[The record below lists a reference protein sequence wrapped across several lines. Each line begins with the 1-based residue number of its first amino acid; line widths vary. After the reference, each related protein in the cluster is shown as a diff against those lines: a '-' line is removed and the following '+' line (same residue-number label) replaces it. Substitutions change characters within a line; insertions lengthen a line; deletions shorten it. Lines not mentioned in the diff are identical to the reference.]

1 MTPEEEKNET
11 DAVQTPPEE
20 PKQAAN
26 PEPPQQMDPPPKDEK
41 SRSRPVK
48 VYLTVMFCV
57 ALLLLM
63 ISFVMQQRNHLALQ
77 DLNQSISVSQDVAD
91 LQMENQKLQYELKEK
106 EDQAEDL
113 QAQLEKPRS
122 RPRLWNGSAG
132 SRRRSARLTPKPE
145 RWWRNLRKRDWRAA
159 CPHSPW
165 SRAVPP
171 RQKHIGAFTRCC
183 FKNPPCFT

>member
-1 MTPEEEKNET
+1 MTPKEEKNET

-20 PKQAAN
+20 PKQAVN

-106 EDQAEDL
+106 EDQAGDL
-113 QAQLEKPRS
+113 QAQLEKAEKQTQAVEWLRRIEAAVRTSYPEARTLVEEFEKTGLESSLPTESVVEGGTAPAEAYRS
-122 RPRLWNGSAG
+122 IYAML
-132 SRRRSARLTPKPE
+132 
-145 RWWRNLRKRDWRAA
+145 
-159 CPHSPW
+159 
-165 SRAVPP
+165 
-171 RQKHIGAFTRCC
+171 F
-183 FKNPPCFT
+183 

>member
-1 MTPEEEKNET
+1 MTPEEEKKRNGRR
-11 DAVQTPPEE
+11 P
-20 PKQAAN
+20 
-26 PEPPQQMDPPPKDEK
+26 DPAGGTEAGGQPRTAPADGPSPKDEK

-113 QAQLEKPRS
+113 QAQLEKAEKQAQALEWLRRIEAAVRTSYPEARTLVEKFEETGLESSLPTESVVEGGTAPAEAYRS
-122 RPRLWNGSAG
+122 IYAML
-132 SRRRSARLTPKPE
+132 
-145 RWWRNLRKRDWRAA
+145 
-159 CPHSPW
+159 
-165 SRAVPP
+165 
-171 RQKHIGAFTRCC
+171 F
-183 FKNPPCFT
+183 

>member
-20 PKQAAN
+20 PKQATN

-57 ALLLLM
+57 ALLLLL

-113 QAQLEKPRS
+113 QAQLEKAEKQAQALEWLRRIEAAVRTSYPEARTLVEEFEKTGLESSLPTESVVEGGTAPAEAYRS
-122 RPRLWNGSAG
+122 IYAML
-132 SRRRSARLTPKPE
+132 
-145 RWWRNLRKRDWRAA
+145 
-159 CPHSPW
+159 
-165 SRAVPP
+165 
-171 RQKHIGAFTRCC
+171 F
-183 FKNPPCFT
+183 

>member
-11 DAVQTPPEE
+11 NAVQTPPED

-48 VYLTVMFCV
+48 VYLTV
-57 ALLLLM
+57 M

-113 QAQLEKPRS
+113 QAQLEKAEKQAQA
-122 RPRLWNGSAG
+122 LEWL
-132 SRRRSARLTPKPE
+132 RRIEAAVRTSYPEARTLVEEFEKTGLESSLPTESVVEGGTAPAE
-145 RWWRNLRKRDWRAA
+145 AYQSIYAML
-159 CPHSPW
+159 
-165 SRAVPP
+165 
-171 RQKHIGAFTRCC
+171 F
-183 FKNPPCFT
+183 

>member
-11 DAVQTPPEE
+11 DAVQTPPED

-106 EDQAEDL
+106 EDQAGDL
-113 QAQLEKPRS
+113 QAQLEKAEKQAQA
-122 RPRLWNGSAG
+122 LEW
-132 SRRRSARLTPKPE
+132 RRSARLTPKPE

-159 CPHSPW
+159 CPQSPW
-165 SRAVPP
+165 SRAAPP

-183 FKNPPCFT
+183 FKNPLCFT

>member
-1 MTPEEEKNET
+1 MTPEEEKNGT

-57 ALLLLM
+57 ALLLLL

-77 DLNQSISVSQDVAD
+77 DLNQSIVASQNVAD

-106 EDQAEDL
+106 EDQAGDL
-113 QAQLEKPRS
+113 QTKLDEAEKQAQALEWLRQIEDAVRNSYPE
-122 RPRLWNGSAG
+122 
-132 SRRRSARLTPKPE
+132 ARTLVEEFEETGLESSLPTESVVEGGTAPA
-145 RWWRNLRKRDWRAA
+145 DAYRAIYA
-159 CPHSPW
+159 ML
-165 SRAVPP
+165 
-171 RQKHIGAFTRCC
+171 F
-183 FKNPPCFT
+183 

>member
-11 DAVQTPPEE
+11 DAVQIPPEE

-63 ISFVMQQRNHLALQ
+63 ISFVMQQRN
-77 DLNQSISVSQDVAD
+77 QSISVSQDVAD

-113 QAQLEKPRS
+113 QAQLEKAEKQAQALEWLRRIEAAVRTSYPEARTLVEEFEKTGLESSLPTESVVEGGTAPAEAYRS
-122 RPRLWNGSAG
+122 IYAML
-132 SRRRSARLTPKPE
+132 
-145 RWWRNLRKRDWRAA
+145 
-159 CPHSPW
+159 
-165 SRAVPP
+165 
-171 RQKHIGAFTRCC
+171 F
-183 FKNPPCFT
+183 

>member
-77 DLNQSISVSQDVAD
+77 DLNQSISVSQDVA
-91 LQMENQKLQYELKEK
+91 
-106 EDQAEDL
+106 EDL
-113 QAQLEKPRS
+113 QAQLEKAEKQAQALEWLRRIEAAVRTSYPEARTLVEEFEKTGLESSLPTESVVEGGTAPAEAYRS
-122 RPRLWNGSAG
+122 IYAML
-132 SRRRSARLTPKPE
+132 
-145 RWWRNLRKRDWRAA
+145 
-159 CPHSPW
+159 
-165 SRAVPP
+165 
-171 RQKHIGAFTRCC
+171 F
-183 FKNPPCFT
+183 